1 MFGRLSVKIG
11 RYFGIDVSLD
21 VTWFFIALLFVM
33 NFTGAFDASAPVGA
47 RVTMSILLV
56 ILLYGSILA
65 HEFGHALTA
74 RAFGI
79 GTRKIVLHL
88 FGGVALI
95 ESEPERPRDEF
106 WITAAGPGVSL
117 ALAAVFGAGWAA
129 ALAAGA
135 PSLFVEGFMYLTLMN
150 GVLAVFNCLPGFPM
164 DGGRVLRAAT
174 WALTGD
180 YLFAT
185 RLAAWGG
192 VAVGLGL
199 STLGVF
205 LFFMSGGGLMMV
217 LLGLFLVYL
226 ARLSARQAEVTAA
239 FRGRTVRDFLRP
251 VRAVIPRDML
261 LSDVAHLYFGRF
273 DGGHFP
279 VVEGDRLLGRLTE
292 AELRRYEP
300 RQWDWVTAREAMAP
314 YEPAK
319 VLRPGTPALKA
330 LQQLASE
337 QSSCGAVFEGRRL
350 LGFVYFKDLAQLWPG
365 ATTRAVPQGVER

>member
-1 MFGRLSVKIG
+1 MSV
-11 RYFGIDVSLD
+11 
-21 VTWFFIALLFVM
+21 
-33 NFTGAFDASAPVGA
+33 
-47 RVTMSILLV
+47 LLV

-79 GTRKIVLHL
+79 GTKKIVLHL

-106 WITAAGPGVSL
+106 WITAAGPAVSL
-117 ALAAVFGAGWAA
+117 ALAALFGAGWAA
-129 ALAAGA
+129 ALGLGA
-135 PSLFVEGFMYLTLMN
+135 PSLFAEGFMYLTLMN
-150 GVLAVFNCLPGFPM
+150 AILAIFNCLPGFPM
-164 DGGRVLRAAT
+164 DGGRVLRAAL
-174 WALTGD
+174 WAMTGD

-205 LFFMSGGGLMMV
+205 LFINGGSGLLMI

-239 FRGRTVRDFLRP
+239 FQGRTVRDFLRP

-314 YEPAK
+314 YEPSS
-319 VLRPGTPALKA
+319 VLRPTMPALKA

-337 QSSCGAVFEGRRL
+337 QSPCAAVFEGRRL

-365 ATTRAVPQGVER
+365 ATMRVVPPGGQR